1 MKKIILLFVTLFL
14 LHFIGISQ
22 MVRIKSKGGKSFCG
36 FNIKNG
42 FYYNSQ
48 SKSYITKQSLIGDES
63 GIADVVAEIEKTL
76 GFDVE
81 INVFIAKDEE
91 NCFAT
96 IGEDGMRLI
105 IADQLF
111 LNKVNKSSNTQWAA
125 ISIIAHE
132 IGHHIAGFTR
142 RESQLESELDAD
154 YWSGFT
160 LQKLGAS
167 KDAAIKCIMTF
178 GSDQDSKT
186 HPNKNKRASIIL
198 QGWNDGFKGD
208 YDNDRCENCK

>member
-1 MKKIILLFVTLFL
+1 MKKNILLLALIFL
-14 LHFIGISQ
+14 TYFEGISQ
-22 MVRIKSKGGKSFCG
+22 IVRIKSKGGKSFCG
-36 FNIKNG
+36 FSIKKG
-42 FYYNSQ
+42 FYYDSK

-178 GSDQDSKT
+178 GTDQDSQT
-186 HPNKNKRASIIL
+186 HPNKNRRAATIL